1 MLGCRGLYLGYYFSC
16 QAVPEDNSYT
26 HLAFLTIYSLQNH
39 STCSIGN
46 IYILRKKY
54 LLHVRYA
61 FSKIFTWLQ
70 NHINHLSILLGDF
83 NMSPADLQDKLTDNN
98 LGNQFVLPI
107 NGSLISWTRIFYSS
121 DIDHMLV
128 ILSML
133 DKISSAY
140 FVDYPSI
147 FGEINQGICDE
158 EISKVISFTANYK
171 ASWT

>member
-1 MLGCRGLYLGYYFSC
+1 
-16 QAVPEDNSYT
+16 
-26 HLAFLTIYSLQNH
+26 
-39 STCSIGN
+39 
-46 IYILRKKY
+46 
-54 LLHVRYA
+54 
-61 FSKIFTWLQ
+61 
-70 NHINHLSILLGDF
+70 
-83 NMSPADLQDKLTDNN
+83 
-98 LGNQFVLPI
+98 
-107 NGSLISWTRIFYSS
+107 
-121 DIDHMLV
+121 MLV